1 MDPSH
6 TAANFQS
13 TIWSLVLGAGRG
25 GDRAHLEQLLRAYW
39 SPVYAFIR
47 RQGYTGH
54 DASDLTQDFMTQVVL
69 SRDLI
74 GRADPA
80 KGRFRSFLKQA
91 LRNFLVD
98 QHRLGK
104 AHKGRQSGR
113 GGPNGPTH
121 VELDASCARDGG
133 AAAKTPRGP
142 LDDSF
147 DRAWAAAVVEI
158 TLSRLEEACL
168 ADGLDAHW
176 TAFNLNVLGPALRRT
191 TALPLTDLA
200 RRINATDDAQ
210 ASNMLQTMKRRFRR
224 ILREVIAETV
234 NDPSQVE
241 DELGQLR
248 DYFGA

>member
-1 MDPSH
+1 MDPAN

-25 GDRAHLEQLLRAYW
+25 GDRAHLEQLLRSYW

-54 DASDLTQDFMTQVVL
+54 DASDLTQDFLTQVVL

-91 LRNFLVD
+91 LRNFLID

-104 AHKGRQSGR
+104 AHKGRQSGQ
-113 GGPNGPTH
+113 GGPGVPAH
-121 VELDASCARDGG
+121 LDAEQHLALS
-133 AAAKTPRGP
+133 TEHSSPP
-142 LDDSF
+142 VDDSF

-158 TLSRLEEACL
+158 TLTRLEDACL
-168 ADGLDAHW
+168 ADGLEAHW

-191 TALPLTDLA
+191 TALPLVELA
-200 RRINATDDAQ
+200 RRIHAADEAQ
-210 ASNMLQTMKRRFRR
+210 ASNMLQTIKRRFRR
-224 ILREVIAETV
+224 TLREVIAETV
-234 NDPSQVE
+234 SDTDQIE

-248 DYFGA
+248 AYFNA

>member
-1 MDPSH
+1 VDPSN
-6 TAANFQS
+6 TAASFQS

-25 GDRAHLEQLLRAYW
+25 GDRAHLEQLLRSYW

-54 DASDLTQDFMTQVVL
+54 DASDLTQDFLTQVVL

-91 LRNFLVD
+91 LRNFLID

-104 AHKGRQSGR
+104 AHKGRQSGQ
-113 GGPNGPTH
+113 GGPDTQQH
-121 VELDASCARDGG
+121 LDVAQHAAVG
-133 AAAKTPRGP
+133 APESLP
-142 LDDSF
+142 DSDEF
-147 DRAWAAAVVEI
+147 DRAWAAAVIEI
-158 TLSRLEEACL
+158 TLTRLEDACL

-191 TALPLTDLA
+191 SPIPLAELA
-200 RRINATDDAQ
+200 RRINAADEAQ
-210 ASNMLQTMKRRFRR
+210 ASNMLQTIKRRFRR
-224 ILREVIAETV
+224 TLREVIAESV
-234 NDPSQVE
+234 NDPTQIE

-248 DYFGA
+248 AYFDN

>member
-1 MDPSH
+1 MDPAN

-25 GDRAHLEQLLRAYW
+25 GDRAHLEQLLRSYW

-54 DASDLTQDFMTQVVL
+54 DASDLTQDFLTQVVL

-91 LRNFLVD
+91 LRNFLID

-104 AHKGRQSGR
+104 AHKGRQSGQ
-113 GGPNGPTH
+113 GGPGAPVH
-121 VELDASCARDGG
+121 LDAEQHLALNTEH
-133 AAAKTPRGP
+133 ATPP
-142 LDDSF
+142 SDDSF

-158 TLSRLEEACL
+158 TLTRLEDACL
-168 ADGLDAHW
+168 ADGLEAHW

-191 TALPLTDLA
+191 TALPLADLA
-200 RRINATDDAQ
+200 RRIRAADEAQ

-224 ILREVIAETV
+224 TLREVIAETV
-234 NDPSQVE
+234 SDPAQIE

-248 DYFGA
+248 AYFNA

>member
-1 MDPSH
+1 VDPAN

-25 GDRAHLEQLLRAYW
+25 GDRAHLEQLLRTYW

-54 DASDLTQDFMTQVVL
+54 DASDLTQDFLTQVVL

-91 LRNFLVD
+91 LRNFLID

-104 AHKGRQSGR
+104 AHKGRTGD
-113 GGPNGPTH
+113 GM
-121 VELDASCARDGG
+121 ASLTPGSADGST
-133 AAAKTPRGP
+133 APIDPPAPP
-142 LDDSF
+142 SDHDLVF
-147 DRAWAAAVVEI
+147 DKAWAATVIEL
-158 TLSRLEEACL
+158 TLDRLETACH
-168 ADGLDAHW
+168 ADGMDAHW
-176 TAFNLNVLGPALRRT
+176 TAFSINVLGPALRRT
-191 TALPLTDLA
+191 APMTLVDLA
-200 RRINATDDAQ
+200 RHIDAADEAQ
-210 ASNMLQTMKRRFRR
+210 ASNMLQTVKRRFRR
-224 ILREVIAETV
+224 ILRDVISETV
-234 NDPSQVE
+234 SDPAQVE

-248 DYFGA
+248 AYFGS

>member
-25 GDRAHLEQLLRAYW
+25 GDRAHLEQLLRSYW

-91 LRNFLVD
+91 LRNFLID
-98 QHRLGK
+98 QHRLDK
-104 AHKGRQSGR
+104 AHKGRPPGQ
-113 GGPNGPTH
+113 GGPDVARHSDVTENS
-121 VELDASCARDGG
+121 VASSLRHAGTAED
-133 AAAKTPRGP
+133 T
-142 LDDSF
+142 F
-147 DRAWAAAVVEI
+147 DRAWAAAVIEL
-158 TLSRLEEACL
+158 TLTRLEEACL
-168 ADGLDAHW
+168 SDGLDAHW

-191 TALPLTDLA
+191 TALPLADLA
-200 RRINATDDAQ
+200 RRINAADEAQ
-210 ASNMLQTMKRRFRR
+210 ASNMLQTIKRRFRR
-224 ILREVIAETV
+224 TLREVIAETV
-234 NDPSQVE
+234 SDSAQIE

-248 DYFGA
+248 AYFNT